1 MKALGWILLIVGIA
15 LAGAGGARNGLA
27 MADVYANRAP
37 LEIVEGAQKAVQD
50 ARTAV
55 TEAKA
60 AEQDAEDPEAAKAAV
75 EAARQA
81 LAEAEAEVVS
91 LREQGLVEGSLQE
104 SVERLQAAVP
114 ASPAPGARLL
124 DWLITGGPWWG
135 GGVVLVAIGSF
146 LARRAQAQESRAPS
160 ADGQSADFPGT
171 IERVLLELEQISAQI
186 AELPMDAPSTEIR
199 EHIDRIQDE
208 LLTPLVDARAQLQA
222 RHGTQRFSVYFGT
235 FSAGE
240 RNLARVWSALT
251 DGHSVV
257 ARESLARSQAEF
269 RQALAD
275 WARAEDG

>member
-91 LREQGLVEGSLQE
+91 LREQGLVAVTSSTLNTSGS
-104 SVERLQAAVP
+104 P
-114 ASPAPGARLL
+114 
-124 DWLITGGPWWG
+124 
-135 GGVVLVAIGSF
+135 
-146 LARRAQAQESRAPS
+146 
-160 ADGQSADFPGT
+160 
-171 IERVLLELEQISAQI
+171 
-186 AELPMDAPSTEIR
+186 
-199 EHIDRIQDE
+199 
-208 LLTPLVDARAQLQA
+208 
-222 RHGTQRFSVYFGT
+222 
-235 FSAGE
+235 
-240 RNLARVWSALT
+240 
-251 DGHSVV
+251 
-257 ARESLARSQAEF
+257 
-269 RQALAD
+269 
-275 WARAEDG
+275 